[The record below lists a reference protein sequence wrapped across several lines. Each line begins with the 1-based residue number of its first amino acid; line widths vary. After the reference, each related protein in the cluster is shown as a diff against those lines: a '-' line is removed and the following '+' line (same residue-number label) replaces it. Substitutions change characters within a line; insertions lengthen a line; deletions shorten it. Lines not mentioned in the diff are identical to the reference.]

1 MKKSHI
7 LIVIV
12 LAGTALSTWLYLTS
26 DTRQIRNQL
35 NTLVTL
41 SDKKGPEQGIEAL
54 SKAAG
59 IGKLFSEQCTL
70 KLEEYGHS
78 GTYFRK
84 DITDS
89 VFMIRN
95 RSHQITVTMYDITI
109 AIDKPTHAV
118 LTLTLHLSG
127 MVGEG
132 DETAVDVSEIALTM
146 NKEEGDW
153 LIDSVTVVQVLER

>member
-12 LAGTALSTWLYLTS
+12 LAATALSTWLYLTN
-26 DTRQIRNQL
+26 DTRQIRSQL
-35 NTLVTL
+35 NTLAEL
-41 SDKKGPEQGIEAL
+41 SEKKETEQGIEAL

-70 KLEEYGHS
+70 QLEEYGHR

-89 VFMIRN
+89 VFMVRN
-95 RSHQITVTMYDITI
+95 RSHQITLKMYDITI
-109 AIDKPTHAV
+109 TVEKPTRAAIA
-118 LTLTLHLSG
+118 LTLHLSG
-127 MVGEG
+127 VVGE
-132 DETAVDVSEIALTM
+132 ETAVDVNEIALTM

-153 LIDSVTVVQVLER
+153 LIDSVTVVQILER

>member
-12 LAGTALSTWLYLTS
+12 LAGTALSTWLYLTN

-35 NTLVTL
+35 NTLVAL
-41 SDKKGPEQGIEAL
+41 SDKKGTEQGIEAL

-59 IGKLFSEQCTL
+59 IGKLFNEQCTL
-70 KLEEYGHS
+70 QLDEYGHR

-109 AIDKPTHAV
+109 AIENKTHAAIV
-118 LTLTLHLSG
+118 LTLHISG
-127 MVGEG
+127 VIGE
-132 DETAVDVSEIALTM
+132 EKAVDVSEVALTM

>member
-7 LIVIV
+7 LIVIF
-12 LAGTALSTWLYLTS
+12 LTGTALSTWLYLTS
-26 DTRQIRNQL
+26 DTRQIHSQL
-35 NTLVTL
+35 STLTEL
-41 SDKKGPEQGIEAL
+41 SEKKGTEQGIEAL
-54 SKAAG
+54 TKAAG

-70 KLEEYGHS
+70 ELEEYGHR

-95 RSHQITVTMYDITI
+95 RSHQITLKMYDITI
-109 AIDKPTHAV
+109 TVENPPGAAIA
-118 LTLTLHLSG
+118 LTLHLSG
-127 MVGEG
+127 VVGE
-132 DETAVDVSEIALTM
+132 EKAVDVSEIALTM

>member
-1 MKKSHI
+1 MKKYHI

-12 LAGTALSTWLYLTS
+12 LASTALSTWLYLTS

-35 NTLVTL
+35 NMLVEL
-41 SDKKGPEQGIEAL
+41 SDKSGTEHGIETL

-59 IGKLFSEQCTL
+59 IGKLFSEKCTL
-70 KLEEYGHS
+70 QLEEYGHR

-95 RSHQITVTMYDITI
+95 RSQQITVTMYDITI
-109 AIDKPTHAV
+109 AIENKTRAAIA
-118 LTLTLHLSG
+118 LTLHLSG
-127 MVGEG
+127 VVGE
-132 DETAVDVSEIALTM
+132 ETAVDVNEIALTM

>member
-35 NTLVTL
+35 NTLSEL
-41 SDKKGPEQGIEAL
+41 SEKKGPEQGIEAL
-54 SKAAG
+54 TKAAG

-70 KLEEYGHS
+70 ELEEYGHR

-89 VFMIRN
+89 VFMVRN
-95 RSHQITVTMYDITI
+95 RSRQTTLKMYDITI
-109 AIDKPTHAV
+109 TVENSTHAAIA
-118 LTLTLHLSG
+118 LTLHLSG
-127 MVGEG
+127 VVGE
-132 DETAVDVSEIALTM
+132 ETAVDVSEIALTM
-146 NKEEGDW
+146 NKKEGDW